1 MADTIQLRAGNKAS
15 MPVLL
20 DREIAYVRDEKAL
33 YVGTPTGNEKMGADL
48 ENAVAS
54 LESAMNTAIETF
66 DGEMDI
72 ILGKTTALEGRA
84 TSLEGRATA
93 LESST
98 STLDGRATALEN
110 RATALEARA
119 AALEGRKAAAVAPL
133 ATDAQLAAVITT
145 VNSLIASLKACGLM
159 NE

>member
-33 YVGTPTGNEKMGADL
+33 YVGTPTGNEKMGAAL

-66 DGEMDI
+66 DGELDI
-72 ILGKTTALEGRA
+72 IFGKTTALEGRA

-93 LESST
+93 LE
-98 STLDGRATALEN
+98 G
-110 RATALEARA
+110 RA

-133 ATDAQLAAVITT
+133 ATDAQLATVITT

>member
-1 MADTIQLRAGNKAS
+1 MADTIQLRAGNKNS

-33 YVGTPTGNEKMGADL
+33 YVGTPTGNEKIGAAL

-72 ILGKTTALEGRA
+72 VLGKTTALEGRA
-84 TSLEGRATA
+84 TSLEGRANA
-93 LESST
+93 LEGRAAA
-98 STLDGRATALEN
+98 LEGRAT
-110 RATALEARA
+110 
-119 AALEGRKAAAVAPL
+119 ALEGRKAAAVAPL
-133 ATDAQLAAVITT
+133 ATDAQLATVITT